1 MGEINV
7 GVAGMGSLAYLWSI
21 LLLVPFSSQNI
32 ATLNPRRTS
41 YSLETAQTGNRM
53 CRTNL
58 KGGTNPAH
66 RFP

>member
-1 MGEINV
+1 MCIEMGEINV

-41 YSLETAQTGNRM
+41 YSLETAQTGSRM
-53 CRTNL
+53 
-58 KGGTNPAH
+58 
-66 RFP
+66 